1 MGFEVFQDLRRGVFE
16 ALRPPPIIDLPP
28 WVESNVRLPS
38 TVAAQ
43 PGRMLLMP
51 WQREVARSIGNP
63 LVERVS
69 LLKSARVGATQLMV
83 AGIGHFALND
93 PAPQLVVMPSES
105 DCKMLLTSIIE
116 PTFAASPTLR
126 TALSENVSGRDT
138 MLSRHYP
145 GGSLALV
152 SGASPKNLRARTA
165 RVLWIDEVD
174 GLDVSAGDEGDP
186 VALAIRRTMTY
197 GSRRKIV
204 MASTPV
210 DERTSRI
217 LRAYEEGDCRV
228 WELPCS
234 QCREFNEIEW
244 KDIRWPEGRPEE
256 AYFACPTCGGVTE
269 ESGKASMIEGGR
281 WRATKPEI
289 ADHHSYRINTFGA
302 SVLPTAAWGQL
313 ALEFVAA
320 KRDPA
325 LLKTWVNTVA
335 GQVWRDDSE
344 GLDDADLMTR
354 REDIGLDRIP
364 STVIVMTGGCDVQH
378 DRLELTTLG
387 WTADGTA
394 IVLAHEIL
402 WGDVFGDELW
412 IALADALKRRWQHP
426 HGGTIGYDAT
436 LVDSGDGQ
444 TVEQVYGFTR
454 GRAAQR
460 VFPCKGVSGFREMPV
475 KLGNVAAR
483 KWVRLQLVGV
493 DVVKRRI
500 MGMVTAGQMRFSDTL
515 SDSWFEQ
522 FTGERLQTRYRKGFA
537 VLEWHRLS
545 GRRVEA
551 LDCAAYAVAA
561 RSLAT
566 VNVDRRLEELATP
579 GGLAPRRPPV
589 ARSNWLQRRS

>member
-1 MGFEVFQDLRRGVFE
+1 MGFEAFRDLRRDVFA
-16 ALRPPPIIDLPP
+16 ALRPPPLIDLPT

-43 PGRMLLMP
+43 SGRMILMP

-83 AGIGHFALND
+83 AGIGHYALND
-93 PAPQLVVMPSES
+93 PASQLVVMPSES

-126 TALSENVSGRDT
+126 TALTENVSGRDT

-234 QCREFNEIEW
+234 QCGVFHEIEW
-244 KDIRWPEGRPEE
+244 KDIRWPEGRPED
-256 AYFACPTCGGVTE
+256 AYFACPSCGGVTE
-269 ESGKASMIEGGR
+269 ESGKAAMIEAGR
-281 WRATKPEI
+281 WRPTKPEVSG
-289 ADHHSYRINTFGA
+289 HHSYRLATFGA
-302 SVLPTAAWGQL
+302 SILPTAAWGTL
-313 ALEFVAA
+313 ACEFLAA

-325 LLKTWVNTVA
+325 LLKTWINTVA

-344 GLDDADLMTR
+344 GLDDADLMAR
-354 REDIGLDRIP
+354 REAIGLDRIP
-364 STVIVMTGGCDVQH
+364 RDVVILTGGCDVQH

-387 WTADGTA
+387 WTAEGRA
-394 IVLAHEIL
+394 LVLAHEIL

-412 IALADALKRRWQHP
+412 IALADALKRRWPHP
-426 HGGTIGYDAT
+426 DGGTIGYDAA
-436 LVDSGDGQ
+436 LIDSGDGQ
-444 TVEQVYGFTR
+444 TVDKVYDFTR

-460 VFPCKGVSGFREMPV
+460 VFPCKGIPGFREMPV
-475 KLGNVAAR
+475 KLGNVATR

-493 DVVKRRI
+493 DVIKRRI
-500 MGMVTAGQMRFSDTL
+500 MGMVTAAQVRFSDTL
-515 SDSWFEQ
+515 GDGWFEQ
-522 FTGERLQTRYRKGFA
+522 FTGERLQTRYRKG
-537 VLEWHRLS
+537 VPILEWHRLS

-551 LDCAAYAVAA
+551 LDCAVYAVAA
-561 RSLAT
+561 RSLVS
-566 VNVDRRLEELATP
+566 VNVERRAEELSSAA
-579 GGLAPRRPPV
+579 APPPRSGVIRSSWLRR
-589 ARSNWLQRRS
+589 